1 MKKSV
6 VPAKAGI
13 HRAVKRIDRWTPAF
27 AGATLLFLL
36 LLAMPALAQEK
47 RPVPCGPEIS
57 SAPLLQKASFQLA
70 QIPPSAKH
78 VTITFVGHASF
89 LIETPCGIAALTDY
103 NGHLTGG
110 RTPDIVTMNRAHSG
124 HFTDAPDPAIRHVLR
139 GWDPAG
145 GIARHDVS
153 LGDLRVF
160 NVPMDLSERHGRT
173 GNSNSAFV
181 FHVANLC
188 IVHMGHMQRSLTAD
202 HFADIGRIDVMLL
215 PIDGMSSVPH
225 EEALKVIEGIKPA
238 IVIPMHII
246 FRNAA
251 DRFAEL
257 AGRIHPVR
265 IHGSRTITVSRDM
278 LPGRTEIVF
287 LQED

>member
-89 LIETPCGIAALTDY
+89 LIETPGGIAALTDY

-110 RTPDIVTMNRAHSG
+110 RTPHIVTMNRAHRG
-124 HFTDAPDPAIRHVLR
+124 HFTDEPDPGIRHVLR
-139 GWDPAG
+139 GWDPG
-145 GIARHDVS
+145 GGVPRHDVM

-160 NVPMDLSERHGRT
+160 NVPMELART
-173 GNSNSAFV
+173 GPAANINSVFV

-188 IVHMGHMQRSLTAD
+188 IAHMGHMQRTLTRE
-202 HFADIGRIDVMLL
+202 HFADIGRIDIMLL
-215 PIDGMSSVPH
+215 PIDGIATIPQ
-225 EEALKVIEGIKPA
+225 EEALKVIESIKPA

-246 FRNAA
+246 TPDAA
-251 DRFAEL
+251 DRFAAR
-257 AGRIHPVR
+257 AGLIHPVR
-265 IHGSRTITVSRDM
+265 IHGSRTLAVSRDM